1 MEFLVHIVVTAG
13 LLMVVAYLVKGIE
26 VKDGRVALLSALTL
40 GLANAVVRPLLVLVT
55 FPLTVLT
62 LGLFLIVVNALMLM
76 LAAAIVKGFH
86 IKGLKQALIGSV
98 LLSVLNLAVSA
109 IFGIG

>member
-13 LLMVVAYLVKGIE
+13 LLMVVAYLVEGIE
-26 VKDGRVALLSALTL
+26 VKDGKVALLSALTL
-40 GLANAVVRPLLVLVT
+40 GLANAVVRPLLVLIT

-86 IKGLKQALIGSV
+86 IGGLKQALIGSV
-98 LLSVLNLAVSA
+98 LLSVLNLAVSV